1 MHDEWSHMLSPL
13 SWQHPLLFLSL
24 STATLTNKYPAGE
37 LIFMS
42 IVPEF
47 HTHSLCKSLQPVVYN
62 PYVSCLTQRVTFPHY
77 LSRRMVS
84 HTLMARKRSY
94 GRSLMHSQTQWVFR
108 TESHFLL
115 GEVSHCNKAG
125 RGSQGR
131 ISTPG
136 RDKWSAVFFF
146 FFFFLRVSPM
156 LFFYFAS
163 AHQLWILSR
172 GCFVSVVGP
181 QNRCQ
186 FYGFT
191 PQWHTLWLSA
201 KAFVIG
207 ETFALIDKSKCCVE
221 GVLQP
226 WIWSGSLCYAKD
238 MGALAAI
245 LHVWFAYWSSEKC
258 LGWFRPGP
266 TTDKLLYI
274 SVYHH
279 STATASYTIEVVME
293 CN

>member
-94 GRSLMHSQTQWVFR
+94 GRSLMHSQTQWVCR

-221 GVLQP
+221 GVCSPGFEVALSAMQRIWVPWLQSCMFDLHTGLQKNVLAG
-226 WIWSGSLCYAKD
+226 SGLD
-238 MGALAAI
+238 
-245 LHVWFAYWSSEKC
+245 
-258 LGWFRPGP
+258 P
-266 TTDKLLYI
+266 LLTNCFTSQCI
-274 SVYHH
+274 IIVQQQPH
-279 STATASYTIEVVME
+279 TL
-293 CN
+293 